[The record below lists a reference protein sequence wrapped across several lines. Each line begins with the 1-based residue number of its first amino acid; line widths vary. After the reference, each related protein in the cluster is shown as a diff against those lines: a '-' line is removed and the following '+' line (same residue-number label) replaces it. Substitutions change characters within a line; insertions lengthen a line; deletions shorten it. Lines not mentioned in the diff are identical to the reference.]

1 MLFVSICRIQNY
13 QFMKCIISFA
23 ISLQALHIFDFF
35 RFFVVFFT
43 PSSFLG
49 QSPIDFFF
57 DLVVVSQGPFGGFD
71 TLATRPSAGKGN
83 C

>member
-1 MLFVSICRIQNY
+1 MLFVSICRIQNH
-13 QFMKCIISFA
+13 QFMKCIISIA

-35 RFFVVFFT
+35 HFT

>member
-13 QFMKCIISFA
+13 QFMKCIISIA

-35 RFFVVFFT
+35 RFCFFFT